1 MISFDKYA
9 DVEWREQKMSS
20 LKNSY
25 LSLRY
30 LFENDLTVNHIAE
43 AITAINSSDSIE
55 KAKAIMNEKS
65 FDILGIKEN
74 GIIIGY
80 VTKEDL
86 NGESGI
92 RTIARTFQTGEIVSE
107 TTSLIEVLFLLKET
121 ERIFV
126 LEGNNID
133 QLVTRADIQKV
144 PVRLLLFGLV
154 SILEMNFSK
163 IIRTYL
169 PNDSWKQY
177 LSESRIKKAELMF
190 EDRKRKN
197 QEIDLC
203 DCLQFCD
210 KREIILNDK
219 KLFSFFEFE
228 SKNKG
233 KETLKELEDLRDHIA
248 HAQDLM
254 NSFGFDKLIALVEKM
269 ETLLGKCERISSRGV
284 VERP

>member
-1 MISFDKYA
+1 
-9 DVEWREQKMSS
+9 MSS

-25 LSLRY
+25 SSLRY

-43 AITAINSSDSIE
+43 EITAINITDSIGQAKYIMRE
-55 KAKAIMNEKS
+55 KG

-74 GIIIGY
+74 GSVIGY
-80 VTKEDL
+80 VRKNDL
-86 NGESGI
+86 NEESTLG
-92 RTIARTFQTGEIVSE
+92 TVTRTFQTGEIVSE
-107 TTSLIEVLFLLKET
+107 TTSLIETLFLLKET

-126 LEGNNID
+126 LEGNNINK
-133 QLVTRADIQKV
+133 LVTRADIQKV
-144 PVRLLLFGLV
+144 PVRLLLFGLI
-154 SILEMNFSK
+154 SLLEMNFSS

-169 PNDSWKQY
+169 PNDSWKKY
-177 LSESRIKKAELMF
+177 LSETRLKKAEILF

-210 KREIILNDK
+210 KREIILSDK
-219 KLFSFFEFE
+219 GLFSLFEFE

-233 KETLKELEDLRDHIA
+233 KESLRELEDLRDHIA

-254 NSFGFDKLIALVEKM
+254 NSFGFNKLIDLVEKM
-269 ETLLGKCERISSRGV
+269 EFLLSKCEKVPIPTNYLQVPSQPFS
-284 VERP
+284 

>member
-1 MISFDKYA
+1 MEGS
-9 DVEWREQKMSS
+9 ELSS

-25 LSLRY
+25 SSLRY

-43 AITAINSSDSIE
+43 EITAIDITDSIE
-55 KAKAIMNEKS
+55 KAKAIMNEKG

-74 GIIIGY
+74 GSVIGY
-80 VTKEDL
+80 VWKDDL
-86 NGESGI
+86 SGESSV
-92 RTIARTFQTGEIVSE
+92 RTITRAFQTGEIVSE
-107 TTSLIEVLFLLKET
+107 TTSLIETLFLLKET

-126 LEGNNID
+126 LEGNNINK
-133 QLVTRADIQKV
+133 LVTRADIQKV

-154 SILEMNFSK
+154 SLLEMNFSK
-163 IIRTYL
+163 IICTYL
-169 PNDSWKQY
+169 PNDSWKKY
-177 LSESRIKKAELMF
+177 LSESRLKKAEMLF

-219 KLFSFFEFE
+219 DLFALFEFD

-233 KETLKELEDLRDHIA
+233 KEMLRELEDLRDHIA

-254 NSFGFDKLIALVEKM
+254 NSFGFGKLITLVEKM
-269 ETLLGKCERISSRGV
+269 ESLLGKCE
-284 VERP
+284 

>member
-1 MISFDKYA
+1 
-9 DVEWREQKMSS
+9 MSS

-25 LSLRY
+25 SSLRY

-43 AITAINSSDSIE
+43 EITAISITDSIDQAKYIMRE
-55 KAKAIMNEKS
+55 KG

-74 GIIIGY
+74 GSIIGY
-80 VTKEDL
+80 VRKDDL
-86 NGESGI
+86 NEGSTLG
-92 RTIARTFQTGEIVSE
+92 TVTRTFQTGEIVSE
-107 TTSLIEVLFLLKET
+107 TTSLIETLFLLKET

-133 QLVTRADIQKV
+133 KLVTRADIQKV

-154 SILEMNFSK
+154 SLLEMNFLK

-169 PNDSWKQY
+169 PNNSWEKY
-177 LSESRIKKAELMF
+177 LSESRLKKAEVLF

-210 KREIILNDK
+210 KREIILSDK
-219 KLFSFFEFE
+219 GLFSLFEFG

-233 KETLKELEDLRDHIA
+233 KEILRELEDLRDHIA

-254 NSFGFDKLIALVEKM
+254 NSFGFEKLISLVEKM
-269 ETLLGKCERISSRGV
+269 EILLGKCENILSRDANE
-284 VERP
+284 VEGLVKSTL